1 MRKYELMAISNR
13 LHDLGVKKIRKIGNN
28 REFEQI
34 KEYVKGDDYRTINWR
49 ATARRSKL
57 MVNQYQD
64 EKAQPVYTI
73 IDMGRAMKMP
83 FNGMTLLNYAINASL
98 VLSNIALIK
107 DDKAGLVTFEKKVR
121 TIVKARK
128 RRTHIKTILEVLYNQ
143 KTTFSESNFEHL
155 YVLTKKHITQ
165 RSLFVLFT
173 NFETTD
179 SLNRQLP
186 FLLQMAKQHLL
197 ITVFFKNKELEEYM
211 LEPADNLVDVYKQ
224 TIAEKYLLEKQNM
237 MKKLRNYGIQTI
249 YTTPE
254 ELTVNTINKYI
265 EVKARGLF

>member
-1 MRKYELMAISNR
+1 M
-13 LHDLGVKKIRKIGNN
+13 
-28 REFEQI
+28 
-34 KEYVKGDDYRTINWR
+34 
-49 ATARRSKL
+49 
-57 MVNQYQD
+57 
-64 EKAQPVYTI
+64 
-73 IDMGRAMKMP
+73 
-83 FNGMTLLNYAINASL
+83 
-98 VLSNIALIK
+98 
-107 DDKAGLVTFEKKVR
+107 
-121 TIVKARK
+121 
-128 RRTHIKTILEVLYNQ
+128 
-143 KTTFSESNFEHL
+143 